1 MLCSSEKGC
10 GLTGACCCVSMVWQV
25 KSKGKRVKKDLKPWQ
40 RLCLG
45 LALPSAAAL
54 ALVYIRWIGHGMIC
68 LFYELT
74 GLYCPGCGSGRAVTA
89 LLQGKVGTA
98 FSANILLFLLGIP
111 SAAVFIHEYL
121 RLVFPKL
128 GLRPVHIPQW
138 AVRLCLGLILAF
150 WVLRNIPAF
159 SFLAPAG

>member
-1 MLCSSEKGC
+1 MENRFRAGQRVMIREKK
-10 GLTGACCCVSMVWQV
+10 L
-25 KSKGKRVKKDLKPWQ
+25 KEIKPWL
-40 RLCLG
+40 RGCIGLCLPL
-45 LALPSAAAL
+45 LAIL
-54 ALVYIRWIGHGMIC
+54 AFVYIKWVGIGMIC

-74 GLYCPGCGSGRAVTA
+74 GLYYPGCGSGRAVTA

-128 GLRPVHIPQW
+128 GLRPVYIPQW